1 MPVYV
6 QFNVG
11 SSMAK
16 FLRIPDMEKILKVH
30 RTTIYRWC
38 KDGFLPMP
46 AKLGKR
52 VVAWRSDDIQDWMD
66 RQVLKS
72 RHGHHTR

>member
-1 MPVYV
+1 
-6 QFNVG
+6 
-11 SSMAK
+11 
-16 FLRIPDMEKILKVH
+16 MEKILKVH

-52 VVAWRSDDIQDWMD
+52 VVAWRSDDIWDWMD